1 MSTEDSSLAV
11 VSAASVVASAS
22 PRARPSGR
30 MFTANRLRDDLFP
43 WAIALATGLEYFDN
57 TIFSF
62 FTSYIAG
69 GINASADELVWSSS
83 AYAVASVL
91 GILQQQWWVERLG
104 YRRYIGGCLLLFAA
118 GSMAAALSESS
129 IELAF
134 ARGAQGYFIGP
145 MMSAC
150 RILIQTNFKPQ
161 RRPMAVRAFLCMIL
175 LASALAP
182 LIGGYLLADFDWR
195 ALFICTMLGGIVLAL
210 FVLLVVPPLGKL
222 HPEARGDAHFWPYIV
237 FAFAQGAL
245 QIVMQQVRFELF
257 ASSPLLVALTVVGL
271 VALGWFAWQQWH
283 HPNPLV
289 RLHALRERTFQTGIV
304 LYVFFY
310 YISNAFSYLVSR
322 FLEGGLRY
330 PVENAGRLVG
340 LTSLASLAIAFAY
353 FRVSP
358 LVKHKRWLIVPGF
371 MMAALLGGWMVCM
384 PPDVSMPWL
393 LPPLLLRGML
403 LVFIVLPVANLAF
416 RIFSADEFNHGYRFK
431 NMVKQLTYSFST
443 ATMIILEQHRE
454 ALHETRL
461 TEFVNP
467 FNPAFQHSLASLT
480 QSFEGLGHTAGDAKA
495 LALVEIGR
503 TVTQQASF
511 LSALDGFYFLIG
523 VAICGGL
530 FALWQRQID

>member
-1 MSTEDSSLAV
+1 MSTEDSPV
-11 VSAASVVASAS
+11 VTIAAAQQQTRAAVASSGHVGLTAS
-22 PRARPSGR
+22 
-30 MFTANRLRDDLFP
+30 RLRDDLFP
-43 WAIALATGLEYFDN
+43 WVIALATGLEYFDN
-57 TIFSF
+57 TVFSF

-83 AYAVASVL
+83 AYAIASVL

-118 GSMAAALSESS
+118 GSMAAALNESS
-129 IELAF
+129 IGLAF

-150 RILIQTNFKPQ
+150 RILIQTKFTAQ
-161 RRPMAVRAFLCMIL
+161 RRPTAVRAFLCMIL

-182 LIGGYLLADFDWR
+182 LIGGYLLAEFDWR
-195 ALFICTMLGGIVLAL
+195 ALFICTTLGGIVLGL
-210 FVLLVVPPLGKL
+210 SVLLVVPPFGKV

-237 FAFAQGAL
+237 FAYAQGAL

-257 ASSPLLVALTVVGL
+257 ASSPLLVGLTVAGL
-271 VALGWFAWQQWH
+271 LSLGWFAWHQWH

-289 RLHALRERTFQTGIV
+289 RLHALRERTFQTGIA
-304 LYVFFY
+304 LYVLFY

-340 LTSLASLAIAFAY
+340 LTSLASLVIAFAY
-353 FRVSP
+353 FRFAP

-371 MMAALLGGWMVCM
+371 TMAALLGGWMVCM
-384 PPDVSMPWL
+384 PPDISVPWL

-403 LVFIVLPVANLAF
+403 LVFIALPVANVAF
-416 RIFSADEFNHGYRFK
+416 RIFSAEEFNHGYRFK

-443 ATMIILEQHRE
+443 ATMIILEQHRA

-467 FNPAFQHSLASLT
+467 FNPVFQQSLDSLT
-480 QSFEGLGHTAGDAKA
+480 HAFEGLGHTAGEAKG
-495 LALVEIGR
+495 LALVEINR
-503 TVTQQASF
+503 VVTQQASF

-523 VAICGGL
+523 VAVCGGL
-530 FALWQRQID
+530 FALCQRQID

>member
-1 MSTEDSSLAV
+1 MSTEDSSLATIV
-11 VSAASVVASAS
+11 AAPPQAAT
-22 PRARPSGR
+22 SGGST
-30 MFTANRLRDDLFP
+30 FTAQRLRDDFFP

-104 YRRYIGGCLLLFAA
+104 YRRYISGCLLLFAA

-150 RILIQTNFKPQ
+150 RILIQTGFAPQ
-161 RRPMAVRAFLCMIL
+161 RRAFAVRTFLSMIL

-182 LIGGYLLADFDWR
+182 LAGGYLVADFDWR
-195 ALFICTMLGGIVLAL
+195 ALFVCTMLAGIVLAL
-210 FVLLVVPPLGKL
+210 FVLLAVPPAGKL
-222 HPEARGDAHFWPYIV
+222 RPEARGDAHFWPYIV

-245 QIVMQQVRFELF
+245 QIAMQQVRFELF
-257 ASSPLLVALTVVGL
+257 ASSPLLVGLTMAGL
-271 VALGWFAWQQWH
+271 LSLGWFAWHQWH

-289 RLHALRERTFQTGIV
+289 RLHALRERTFRTGIA
-304 LYVFFY
+304 LYVLFY
-310 YISNAFSYLVSR
+310 YISNAFGYLVSR

-340 LTSLASLAIAFAY
+340 LTSLASLVIAFVY
-353 FRVSP
+353 FRVAH
-358 LVKHKRWLIVPGF
+358 LVTHKRWLIVPGF

-384 PPDVSMPWL
+384 PPDVSTPWL

-403 LVFIVLPVANLAF
+403 LVFIVLPVAGLAF
-416 RIFSADEFNHGYRFK
+416 RLFSAEEFNHGYRFK

-454 ALHETRL
+454 ALHQTRL

-467 FNPAFQHSLASLT
+467 FNPTFQNSLDSLT
-480 QSFEGLGHTAGDAKA
+480 HAFEALGHTAGDAKS
-495 LALVEIGR
+495 LALVEISR
-503 TVTQQASF
+503 IVTQQASF

-530 FALWQRQID
+530 FALYQRQID